1 MDCLQIA
8 HFLPIINYIINC
20 VFLSKMNFG
29 PDWTKQAE
37 DVI

>member
-20 VFLSKMNFG
+20 VFLSKMNLALIE
-29 PDWTKQAE
+29 PNKLKM
-37 DVI
+37 